1 MNLRGQGTWTSP
13 ARRGMSE
20 CGYAMAA
27 LLVALNIM
35 AVVLTV
41 ALPAWRTMV
50 KREKEAE
57 LIWRGQQ
64 YSRAIGLFQRKYANT
79 FPPNLDILLNERF
92 LRKKYKDPMTKDGE
106 FQLLYAA
113 SQNAPGQPQ
122 TPGQPLIPGQQ
133 GQTPGQVPQRGQ
145 TGTQPSPLDVGSQG
159 PAGARGGIMGVAS
172 KSTETSLRQYNGRT
186 QYNEWA
192 FVWQAASTRAGAP
205 TGSQTPGAPGG
216 TQKPG
221 MPQPGGGKPG
231 QPSGPGTFGN
241 PGSGTFGP
249 GTGPGFPPPKKD
261 R

>member
-1 MNLRGQGTWTSP
+1 M
-13 ARRGMSE
+13 
-20 CGYAMAA
+20 
-27 LLVALNIM
+27 I
-35 AVVLTV
+35 
-41 ALPAWRTMV
+41 

-113 SQNAPGQPQ
+113 SQSAPGQPGQPQ
-122 TPGQPLIPGQQ
+122 TPGQPQIPGRQS
-133 GQTPGQVPQRGQ
+133 QTPGQVPQKGQ

-172 KSTETSLRQYNGRT
+172 KSTETSLREYNGRT
-186 QYNEWA
+186 KYNEWA

-205 TGSQTPGAPGG
+205 SGSQTPGTPGG

-221 MPQPGGGKPG
+221 MPQPGGGK
-231 QPSGPGTFGN
+231 GPGTQPQPKGNGPFGN
-241 PGSGTFGP
+241 PGPGVSPFGVP
-249 GTGPGFPPPKKD
+249 SRPP

>member
-1 MNLRGQGTWTSP
+1 
-13 ARRGMSE
+13 
-20 CGYAMAA
+20 MAA

-41 ALPAWRTMV
+41 ALPAWRTMI

-92 LRKKYKDPMTKDGE
+92 LRKKYTDPMTKDGE

-122 TPGQPLIPGQQ
+122 TPGQSQTPGS
-133 GQTPGQVPQRGQ
+133 QTPGQVPQKGQ
-145 TGTQPSPLDVGSQG
+145 TGAQPSPLDVGSQG

-172 KSTETSLRQYNGRT
+172 KSTDTSLREFNGRT
-186 QYNEWA
+186 KYNEWA

-205 TGSQTPGAPGG
+205 SGSQTPGIPGG

-221 MPQPGGGKPG
+221 MPPQAPRGLPEL
-231 QPSGPGTFGN
+231 GPFGV
-241 PGSGTFGP
+241 
-249 GTGPGFPPPKKD
+249 PPRPP

>member
-1 MNLRGQGTWTSP
+1 
-13 ARRGMSE
+13 
-20 CGYAMAA
+20 MAA

-35 AVVLTV
+35 AVMLTV
-41 ALPAWRTMV
+41 ALPAWRTMI

-92 LRKKYKDPMTKDGE
+92 LRKKYTDPMTKDGE

-122 TPGQPLIPGQQ
+122 TPGQSQTPGS
-133 GQTPGQVPQRGQ
+133 QTPGQVPQKGQ

-172 KSTETSLRQYNGRT
+172 KSTDTSLREFNGRT
-186 QYNEWA
+186 KYNEWA

-205 TGSQTPGAPGG
+205 SGSQTPGIPGG

-221 MPQPGGGKPG
+221 MPPQAPRGLPEL
-231 QPSGPGTFGN
+231 GPFGV
-241 PGSGTFGP
+241 
-249 GTGPGFPPPKKD
+249 PPRPP

>member
-1 MNLRGQGTWTSP
+1 
-13 ARRGMSE
+13 
-20 CGYAMAA
+20 MAA
-27 LLVALNIM
+27 LLVALNVM

-41 ALPAWRTMV
+41 ALPTWRTMI

-64 YSRAIGLFQRKYANT
+64 YARAVGLFQRKYANT

-122 TPGQPLIPGQQ
+122 GPGQSQTPGQSQMPGSQK
-133 GQTPGQVPQRGQ
+133 PGQVPQRGQ
-145 TGTQPSPLDVGSQG
+145 AGTQPSPLDVGSQG

-172 KSTETSLRQYNGRT
+172 KSTETSMREYNGRT
-186 QYNEWA
+186 KYNEWA
-192 FVWQAASTRAGAP
+192 FVWQAASTRPGAP
-205 TGSQTPGAPGG
+205 AGSSQTPGMPGG

-221 MPQPGGGKPG
+221 MPQPGGK
-231 QPSGPGTFGN
+231 GPGTQPQPKGNNPFGPFGN
-241 PGSGTFGP
+241 PGGP
-249 GTGPGFPPPKKD
+249 GVGSPRLP

>member
-1 MNLRGQGTWTSP
+1 
-13 ARRGMSE
+13 
-20 CGYAMAA
+20 MAA
-27 LLVALNIM
+27 LLVGLNIM
-35 AVVLTV
+35 AVLLTV
-41 ALPAWRTMV
+41 ALPAWRTMI
-50 KREKEAE
+50 KREKESE

-92 LRKKYKDPMTKDGE
+92 LRKKYKDPMIKDGE

-113 SQNAPGQPQ
+113 SQTAPGQPQAPGPPQTPGQPQ
-122 TPGQPLIPGQQ
+122 TPGSRG
-133 GQTPGQVPQRGQ
+133 PGQVQQRGQ
-145 TGTQPSPLDVGSQG
+145 AGTQPSPLDVGSQG

-186 QYNEWA
+186 KYNEWA

-231 QPSGPGTFGN
+231 QPRGPGTFGN

-249 GTGPGFPPPKKD
+249 GSGPGFPPPKKD